1 MTFANSD
8 SGLRFVQGSI
18 WSLAAIAGAALQ
30 LQQSDLWPAAVYGE
44 WLAACLVGMAG
55 CFWGIRLP
63 GRYRHFSRRG
73 SAQGWWLVQF
83 ILAFSF
89 AGVAFTLVGLR
100 ACAFDTTRLDP
111 SLEGSDVQVVG
122 VVRDLTQN
130 TASGLR
136 FRVQVESAQRD
147 GHALKLPPRMD
158 VGWYRGLGPRGAGAE
173 ISEWE
178 LQGQPQELAP
188 GQRWR
193 FTLRVKAPHGSLNP
207 LGFDYELWLWT
218 QGVQATAYVRAGP
231 RDAAPQLLGDT
242 WAYPIASLR
251 QFVRARIQAQV
262 SDTASAGLI
271 AALVVGD
278 QAAIER
284 SDWDVFRATGV
295 AHLVSISGLHITMF
309 AWGARLLIG
318 AFWRRSQRL
327 CLWLPAPTAALLGGM
342 VLALAYSLFSG
353 WGVPAQ
359 RTCVMLACVGLLR
372 IGGVRWPWPQV
383 WLFAFVAVL
392 VSDPWALLQAGF
404 WLSFVAVGVLFASD
418 PGAHHA
424 APAKRP
430 APFQSAS
437 DVDPRDDLDTVA
449 LPAQEPASHWS
460 RRLGGD
466 GMRRLGQGAQSLV
479 REQWTITLALAP
491 LTLFLFGQVSLVGL
505 LANMLAVPWVTLVL
519 TPLAM
524 VGVVLPWVLDG
535 AAFAGQALM
544 AVLQAMAQWPAAV
557 VQWAVP
563 PLWLAATATL
573 GGLMLVAPGPWS
585 LRLLGLPLLLAV
597 PLWQAPAPAKG
608 TFELLAA
615 DIGQG
620 NAVLVR
626 TRQHALLYDTGPRYS
641 LDSDAGHRV
650 LVPLLQSQH
659 IHLDRV
665 VLSHRDTDH
674 VGGAV
679 AVLATQPHAD
689 VWSSLSPD
697 HPLLAGRTTRRCEAG
712 QAWDWDGVHFQV
724 LHPRAQ
730 DYALEPPPKPNALSC
745 VLRIAASGQSALLV
759 GDIER
764 AQEGALVARQGD
776 GASTLQSTLLLVPHH
791 GSKTSSS
798 AEFLAAVRPELVLFQ
813 AGYRN
818 RYGHPAADVVARYQ
832 ALGESYGDAGH
843 LEMVDTP
850 HCGAFSWQSKLPHNG
865 ACARE
870 TGRRYWQHRLP

>member
-1 MTFANSD
+1 MTVSNSD
-8 SGLRFVQGSI
+8 SYLPWGQGSL
-18 WSLAAIAGAALQ
+18 WSVAAVAGVALQ
-30 LQQSDLWPAAVYGE
+30 LQQPDLWSMAAYGAALAVCLLAAMGCFFGIRMLRRNGFIAKRGFAPWW
-44 WLAACLVGMAG
+44 WLAQGIGVFSVAG
-55 CFWGIRLP
+55 
-63 GRYRHFSRRG
+63 
-73 SAQGWWLVQF
+73 A
-83 ILAFSF
+83 AF
-89 AGVAFTLVGLR
+89 ALVGLR
-100 ACAFDTTRLDP
+100 ACVFDANRLNP
-111 SLEGSDVQVVG
+111 ALEGRDLQVVG

-136 FRVQVESAQRD
+136 FRLQVESAQLD
-147 GHALKLPPRMD
+147 GQAVQVPPRMD
-158 VGWYRGLGPRGAGAE
+158 VAWYRGLAPRGTG
-173 ISEWE
+173 SEVSDWE
-178 LQGQPQELAP
+178 LQGQPQALLP

-193 FTLRVKAPHGSLNP
+193 FTLRPKAPHGSLNP
-207 LGFDYELWLWT
+207 QGFDYELWLWT
-218 QGVQATAYVRAGP
+218 QGVQAAAYVRAGP
-231 RDAAPQLLGDT
+231 RDAPPQLLADT
-242 WAYPIASLR
+242 WAYPVASLR
-251 QFVRARIQAQV
+251 QFVRGRILLQV
-262 SDTASAGLI
+262 MDAPSAGLI

-284 SDWDVFRATGV
+284 ADWDVFRATGV

-309 AWGARLLIG
+309 AWGARWLIG
-318 AFWRRSQRL
+318 VLWRRSQRL

-342 VLALAYSLFSG
+342 LLALAYSLFSG

-372 IGGVRWPWPQV
+372 ISGVRWPWPQL
-383 WLFAFVAVL
+383 WLLALLAVV

-418 PGAHHA
+418 PGDHLTALIRHR
-424 APAKRP
+424 APVQA
-430 APFQSAS
+430 AS
-437 DVDPRDDLDTVA
+437 DTDPRDDLDTVA
-449 LPAQEPASHWS
+449 LPMQDTPVHWS
-460 RRLGGD
+460 RRYGHALFL
-466 GMRRLGQGAQSLV
+466 RLGPGVHTLV

-524 VGVVLPWVLDG
+524 VGVVFPGALDG
-535 AAFAGQALM
+535 AAWAAQGLM
-544 AVLQAMAQWPAAV
+544 AVLQAMALWPAAV

-563 PLWLAATATL
+563 PLWLAAGATL

-597 PLWQAPAPAKG
+597 PLWQPPAPADG

-615 DIGQG
+615 DVGQG

-626 TRQHALLYDTGPRYS
+626 TRDHALLYDTGPRYS

-650 LVPLLQSQH
+650 LVPLLQSRQ

-674 VGGAV
+674 VGGAA
-679 AVLATQPHAD
+679 AVLATQAEAD
-689 VWSSLSPD
+689 LWSSLSTD
-697 HPLLAGRTTRRCEAG
+697 HPLLAGRTTQRCEAG
-712 QAWDWDGVHFQV
+712 QSWDWDGVHFQV

-730 DYALEPPPKPNALSC
+730 DFDAQPPPKPNALSC
-745 VLRIAASGQSALLV
+745 VLRIDAGGQSALLV

-764 AQEGALVARQGD
+764 LQEAALLARQGD
-776 GASTLQSTLLLVPHH
+776 ELQSTVLLAPHH

-798 AEFLAAVRPELVLFQ
+798 PEFLAAVQPEWVLIQ

-818 RYGHPAADVVARYQ
+818 RYGHPAPEVLARYQ
-832 ALGESYGDAGH
+832 VLGERNGEGRR
-843 LEMVDTP
+843 LQIVDTP
-850 HCGAFSWQSKLPHNG
+850 HCGAFTWASKLPHNG

-870 TGRRYWQHRLP
+870 TGRRYWHHRLP

>member
-1 MTFANSD
+1 MMIANSETD
-8 SGLRFVQGSI
+8 MQWSQGLLWGM
-18 WSLAAIAGAALQ
+18 AAVAGVALQ
-30 LQQSDLWPAAVYGE
+30 LQQPELWPVAAYGQCLVIGFLVIAGGYWGTRGVRRLRDFKRRWVALGSW
-44 WLAACLVGMAG
+44 WLQACLVLG
-55 CFWGIRLP
+55 
-63 GRYRHFSRRG
+63 
-73 SAQGWWLVQF
+73 
-83 ILAFSF
+83 F
-89 AGVAFTLVGLR
+89 AGAAFALVGLR
-100 ACAFDTTRLDP
+100 ACAFDAKRLDP
-111 SLEGSDVQVVG
+111 ALEGRDLQVVG

-136 FRVQVESAQRD
+136 FRLQVESAKLD
-147 GHALKLPPRMD
+147 GQAVQVPPRID
-158 VGWYRGLGPRGAGAE
+158 VGWYLGLAPRGAGSDM
-173 ISEWE
+173 SEWE
-178 LQGQPQELAP
+178 WQGQPQALLP

-193 FTLRVKAPHGSLNP
+193 FTLRLKAPHGSRNP

-231 RDAAPQLLGDT
+231 HDLPPQWLADT
-242 WAYPIASLR
+242 WAYPVASLR
-251 QFVRARIQAQV
+251 QFVRLRILSQV
-262 SDTASAGLI
+262 SDPPSAGLI

-284 SDWDVFRATGV
+284 ADWDVFRATGV

-309 AWGARLLIG
+309 AWGARWLVSAL
-318 AFWRRSQRL
+318 WRRSQRL
-327 CLWLPAPTAALLGGM
+327 CLRLPAPTAALLGGM
-342 VLALAYSLFSG
+342 LLALAYSLFSG

-372 IGGVRWPWPQV
+372 ISGVRWPWPPV
-383 WLFAFVAVL
+383 WLLAFVAVL

-418 PGAHHA
+418 PGGHPTAPVKRRAKVQA
-424 APAKRP
+424 AS
-430 APFQSAS
+430 QT
-437 DVDPRDDLDTVA
+437 DPRDDLDTVA
-449 LPAQEPASHWS
+449 LPTQNPTQHWS
-460 RRLGGD
+460 RRYVDALFL
-466 GMRRLGQGAQSLV
+466 RLGSGLQTVA

-505 LANMLAVPWVTLVL
+505 LANMVAVPWVTLVL

-524 VGVVLPWVLDG
+524 AGVVFPWALDG
-535 AAFAGQALM
+535 AALAAQGLM
-544 AVLQAMAQWPAAV
+544 SVLQAMALWPAAV

-563 PLWLAATATL
+563 PLWIAVAATL

-597 PLWQAPAPAKG
+597 PLWQPPTPADG

-615 DIGQG
+615 DVGQG

-626 TRQHALLYDTGPRYS
+626 TRHHALLYDTGPRYS

-650 LVPLLQSQH
+650 LVPLLQSRQ

-674 VGGAV
+674 VGGAA
-679 AVLATQPHAD
+679 AVLATQAEAD
-689 VWSSLSPD
+689 LWSSLSTD
-697 HPLLAGRTTRRCEAG
+697 HPLLAGRTTQRCEAG

-724 LHPRAQ
+724 LHPRPQ
-730 DYALEPPPKPNALSC
+730 DYDVQPPPKPNALSC
-745 VLRIAASGQSALLV
+745 VLRIDAGGQSALLV

-764 AQEGALVARQGD
+764 LQEAALLARQGD
-776 GASTLQSTLLLVPHH
+776 ELQSTVLLAPHH

-798 AEFLAAVRPELVLFQ
+798 AEFLAAVQPEWVLIQ

-818 RYGHPAADVVARYQ
+818 RYGHPAPEVLARYQ
-832 ALGESYGDAGH
+832 ALGERNGEGRR
-843 LEMVDTP
+843 LQIVDTP
-850 HCGAFSWQSKLPHNG
+850 HCGAFEWQSKLPHNG

-870 TGRRYWQHRLP
+870 TGQRYWHHRLP